1 MANQEEKYRNMKQKY
16 NYTTG
21 VNGQFNFYVI
31 SVDTRNQPHQHG
43 SYGKDYFDLDLSQ
56 AQEIYRKCVL
66 FNPEYV
72 NTVLGVAYLTD
83 KTELDINGK
92 GAVDLLQCVSGKIQL
107 LEDYKQSAVLSTE
120 GLIAVNT
127 ISILKNSIPDLQ
139 SELDKQKEQDKS
151 ESLKEADNSSL
162 LSRLSNYENF
172 RKKSAEQEMD
182 L

>member
-1 MANQEEKYRNMKQKY
+1 MKQKY

-31 SVDTRNQPHQHG
+31 SVDTHQHG

-66 FNPEYV
+66 FNPEYL

-139 SELDKQKEQDKS
+139 SELDKQTKEQDKS

-162 LSRLSNYENF
+162 LSKLSNYENF

>member
-1 MANQEEKYRNMKQKY
+1 MKQKY

-31 SVDTRNQPHQHG
+31 SVDTQNQPHQHG

-72 NTVLGVAYLTD
+72 NTVLGVAYLTR
-83 KTELDINGK
+83 TELDINGK

-127 ISILKNSIPDLQ
+127 INILKNSISDLQ